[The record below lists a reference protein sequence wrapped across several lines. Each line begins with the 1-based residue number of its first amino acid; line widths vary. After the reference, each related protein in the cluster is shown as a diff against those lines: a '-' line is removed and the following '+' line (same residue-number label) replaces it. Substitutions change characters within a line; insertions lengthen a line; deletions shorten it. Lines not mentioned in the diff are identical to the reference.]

1 MPTEL
6 KKTNRKYYNM
16 KATTTWTKGMSS
28 VITNNR
34 GHEITIDLPDG
45 KGGENLGATAFE
57 VCLMSYSGCVNTI
70 FNIVAKKMRI
80 EFDALIVDTTGI
92 QKDGAQTFTDVEV
105 ELKIESNES
114 DEKIEK
120 CLQQT
125 LKMCPVG
132 VLFHQAG
139 VNTTYKIEKLQ
150 NA

>member
-1 MPTEL
+1 
-6 KKTNRKYYNM
+6 M

-34 GHEITIDLPDG
+34 GHEITVDLPDG

-70 FNIVAKKMRI
+70 FNVIAKKMRI
-80 EFDALIVDTTGI
+80 EFGALEVDTTAQ
-92 QKDGAQTFTDVEV
+92 QKDGAPTFTDVEV
-105 ELKIESNES
+105 ELRIDSEAS
-114 DEKIEK
+114 DEKIQK
-120 CLQQT
+120 CLEQT
-125 LKMCPVG
+125 LKVCPVG

-150 NA
+150 KA

>member
-1 MPTEL
+1 
-6 KKTNRKYYNM
+6 M

-34 GHEITIDLPDG
+34 GHEVTIDLPDG

-70 FNIVAKKMRI
+70 FNVVAKKMRI
-80 EFDALIVDTTGI
+80 EFASLEVDTT
-92 QKDGAQTFTDVEV
+92 AQQQNNAPTFTDVEV
-105 ELKIESNES
+105 ELRIDSEAKDDKI
-114 DEKIEK
+114 KK
-120 CLQQT
+120 CLEQT

-139 VNTTYKIEKLQ
+139 VNTTYKIVKMQ
-150 NA
+150 KA

>member
-1 MPTEL
+1 
-6 KKTNRKYYNM
+6 M

-28 VITNNR
+28 IITNNR
-34 GHEITIDLPDG
+34 GHEVTIDLPDA
-45 KGGENLGATAFE
+45 KGGEDLGATAFE
-57 VCLMSYSGCVNTI
+57 LCLMSYCGCVNTI

-80 EFDALIVDTTGI
+80 EFELLDVDTTGS
-92 QKDGAQTFTDVEV
+92 QKDDALTFTDVEV
-105 ELKIESNES
+105 ELRIKSKSSN
-114 DEKIEK
+114 EKIEK

-139 VNTTYKIEKLQ
+139 VNTSYKIENLE

>member
-1 MPTEL
+1 
-6 KKTNRKYYNM
+6 M

-28 VITNNR
+28 VITDNR
-34 GHEITIDLPDG
+34 GHEITIDLPEA
-45 KGGENLGATAFE
+45 KGGEDLGATAFE

-80 EFDALIVDTTGI
+80 EFEALVVDTVGS
-92 QKDGAQTFTDVEV
+92 QKDGAPTFTDVEV
-105 ELKIESNES
+105 ELKIDSEAS

-139 VNTTYKIEKLQ
+139 VNTTYKIEKMQ
-150 NA
+150 KA

>member
-1 MPTEL
+1 
-6 KKTNRKYYNM
+6 M

-34 GHEITIDLPDG
+34 GHEITIDLPEG

-70 FNIVAKKMRI
+70 FNVVAKKMRI
-80 EFDALIVDTTGI
+80 DFTSLEVDTT
-92 QKDGAQTFTDVEV
+92 AQQQNNAPTFTDVEV
-105 ELKIESNES
+105 ELRIDSEAS
-114 DEKIEK
+114 DEKIKK
-120 CLQQT
+120 CLEQT

-139 VNTTYKIEKLQ
+139 VTTTYKIVKMQ
-150 NA
+150 KA

>member
-1 MPTEL
+1 
-6 KKTNRKYYNM
+6 M

-70 FNIVAKKMRI
+70 FNVVAKKMRI
-80 EFDALIVDTTGI
+80 EFTSLEVDTTA
-92 QKDGAQTFTDVEV
+92 QQQNGAPTFTDVEV
-105 ELKIESNES
+105 ELRIDSEAN
-114 DEKIEK
+114 DEKIKK
-120 CLQQT
+120 CLEQT

-139 VNTTYKIEKLQ
+139 VNTTYKIVKMQ
-150 NA
+150 KA

>member
-1 MPTEL
+1 
-6 KKTNRKYYNM
+6 M

-28 VITNNR
+28 IITNNR

-70 FNIVAKKMRI
+70 FNVVAKKMRI
-80 EFDALIVDTTGI
+80 EFTSLEVDTTA
-92 QKDGAQTFTDVEV
+92 QQQNGAPTFTDVEV
-105 ELKIESNES
+105 ELRIDSEAN
-114 DEKIEK
+114 DEKIKK
-120 CLQQT
+120 CLEQT

-139 VNTTYKIEKLQ
+139 VNTTYKIVKMQ
-150 NA
+150 KA

>member
-1 MPTEL
+1 
-6 KKTNRKYYNM
+6 M